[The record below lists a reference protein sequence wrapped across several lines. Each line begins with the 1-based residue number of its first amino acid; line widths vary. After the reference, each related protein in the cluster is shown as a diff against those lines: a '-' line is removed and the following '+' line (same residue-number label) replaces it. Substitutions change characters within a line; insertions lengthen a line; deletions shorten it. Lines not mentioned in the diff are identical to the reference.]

1 MGLVVAIDS
10 EAASK
15 VPALV
20 NRDARDHIGLLARQH
35 GKRWVRKG
43 MVSRTATTS
52 STRTASNTN
61 AAASAWPT
69 AWRPRRRASWF
80 RSGTTV
86 DTRSDGVVIRFEARA

>member
-10 EAASK
+10 EAASE

-20 NRDARDHIGLLARQH
+20 NRDARDHIGLLAREH
-35 GKRWVRKG
+35 GEALGEKKDG
-43 MVSRTATTS
+43 LAHSYTS

-69 AWRPRRRASWF
+69 AWRPRRCASWF

-86 DTRSDGVVIRFEARA
+86 ATRSTAS